1 MEAGKTLTLEGGV
14 KNINGTAVL
23 SAPEAHLYRVQSVGS
38 DVYAAL
44 EEGAE
49 TTVNAD
55 SLSLD
60 TSASAIFLGNK
71 VTTIAKTKFN
81 PEGPYYEAA
90 SADPDQGIPYDV
102 SADAD
107 GQYKDEGTVWAS
119 YGGVMD
125 INISKGGTFEG
136 AAAVDN
142 EKMNIDKDLAM
153 YAKYPDYRER
163 FARSLPIRPARS
175 MSAWMKDPNGM

>member
-1 MEAGKTLTLEGGV
+1 MEAGKALTLEGGV

-71 VTTIAKTKFN
+71 VTINAKELKFN
-81 PEGPYYEAA
+81 PEGHYYEAA

-119 YGGVMD
+119 HGGVMD

-153 YAKYPDYRER
+153 YAKYPDYKER
-163 FARSLPIRPARS
+163 FCALLANKAGKVNVSQDEGS
-175 MSAWMKDPNGM
+175 Q